1 MRKIRIIE
9 HVSLDGVI
17 QSFGGPDEDRGGDY
31 QHGGWAVP
39 MADPA
44 IGEAIVAAQGDHFDL
59 LLGRH
64 TYDIF
69 TRYWPD
75 SNHPMAAKLNA
86 ARKYVATHRPDSLKW
101 GPVQD
106 LGADISKSIGTIKS
120 SEGPDLIVWGSSAL
134 IPTLLRE
141 GLADELVLIV
151 FPVMLGMGKRFS
163 SNEVDPRELSLIS
176 TKATSTGVLIN
187 KYDYVGPLRT
197 GSFSD
202 PQ

>member
-17 QSFGGPDEDRGGDY
+17 QSFGGPDEDRDGDY
-31 QHGGWAVP
+31 KHGGWAVP

-44 IGEAIVAAQGDHFDL
+44 IGEAIVAAQGDSFDL

-86 ARKYVATHRPDSLKW
+86 ARKFVATHRPDSLNW

-106 LGADISKSIGTIKS
+106 LGADISKGIGTIKS

-163 SNEVDPRELSLIS
+163 SNEVNPRELSLIS

-187 KYDYVGPLRT
+187 KYHYVGPLRT